1 VSVEHV
7 LFGVDDLIADRSQR
21 GPVRRVGLVTNDAA
35 RLAADST
42 VHSRVALLKAGVPV
56 VRLFG
61 PEHGLAGTAAD
72 GAAVPDSIDP
82 LTGVPTTSL
91 YGDRMQPT
99 RELIEGLDL
108 ILFDIPDVGARFY
121 TYIWTLYH
129 LLGASEQQG
138 VRVVVLDRPN
148 PLRGDLSLAEGPVL
162 DLRYRSFIGEDR
174 IPIRHQLTIGE
185 LARLWR
191 AERFPTLSLTVLPV
205 RGWTR
210 DRTWSSLGLPWV
222 ATSPAMPSCESAL
235 WYPGSCLFEAT
246 TLSVGRGTDAP
257 FQQFGAPWLDAE
269 AVSDDLAS
277 RSAIDCSPCSFTP
290 RLGPFAGETCA
301 GVQFPTEPASPGPVA
316 VGLLALAAVLRRHPN
331 EFRWQT
337 YPTAANP
344 TGAGHFERLIGVSGI
359 REQLEQSPERIDLD
373 QVRRWTDPRDWHQRL
388 NQADALI
395 YPRPNDRQT
404 TVTA

>member
-1 VSVEHV
+1 
-7 LFGVDDLIADRSQR
+7 
-21 GPVRRVGLVTNDAA
+21 
-35 RLAADST
+35 
-42 VHSRVALLKAGVPV
+42 
-56 VRLFG
+56 
-61 PEHGLAGTAAD
+61 
-72 GAAVPDSIDP
+72 
-82 LTGVPTTSL
+82 
-91 YGDRMQPT
+91 
-99 RELIEGLDL
+99 
-108 ILFDIPDVGARFY
+108 
-121 TYIWTLYH
+121 
-129 LLGASEQQG
+129 
-138 VRVVVLDRPN
+138 
-148 PLRGDLSLAEGPVL
+148 
-162 DLRYRSFIGEDR
+162 
-174 IPIRHQLTIGE
+174 
-185 LARLWR
+185 
-191 AERFPTLSLTVLPV
+191 
-205 RGWTR
+205 
-210 DRTWSSLGLPWV
+210 
-222 ATSPAMPSCESAL
+222 
-235 WYPGSCLFEAT
+235 
-246 TLSVGRGTDAP
+246 VGRGTDAP